1 MFLRLFQSA
10 INATWPSLIV
20 FSIALIT
27 TRVFYL
33 ISHRERFVFY
43 RELLSLGSILY
54 VVLLFQLLI
63 NTEVSSSSGFNLV
76 PFREITRYTV
86 GSNLFKINVIGNIVI
101 FVPLGCIL
109 AAYLKPKNIVPVIVS
124 SIIISSTVELVQLG
138 IGRTFDVDDIILNL
152 AGAIIGYLIFVILSA
167 IYNKLPKFLQKD
179 GLYNAICIIIIVSF
193 VIYIMKILGVFSF

>member
-10 INATWPSLIV
+10 IHATWPSLIV

-54 VVLLFQLLI
+54 IVLLFQLLI

-109 AAYLKPKNIVPVIVS
+109 AAYLKPKNIIPVIVS